1 MAALGRRGRV
11 AVSAR
16 DRGLETLA
24 GRQAAHDDID
34 QHLETWTRTLPP
46 GEVETLL
53 RAAGIPAQRMLRI
66 QDMIDHPQGES
77 AFRMMPEPRI
87 GEMMTSVLP
96 FSMSVGRQAP
106 PRPAPNSAS
115 IRTKFCANGS
125 DKQMRALRRFA
136 RLGVIVSGAEIP
148 AIEPQLKA
156 WIGRTSRRPL
166 EPTTASCIRRYVE
179 ATGDDNPL
187 WLDDEFAAEQGFP
200 GRLIPPLLV
209 GWEAY
214 SIREQHPDLSF
225 YTERMRQQLPFPA
238 NFTNVRFGETMIEW
252 SRPVALGEALDIVFR
267 IDDIQYHAGR
277 SGLSLHATSSKWIM
291 DGAGAMV
298 SSRRQT
304 LVLQT
309 PSAAGQLPQSGER

>member
-1 MAALGRRGRV
+1 MCGQRRGGVPSACRRTSSGGAWPTWAGL
-11 AVSAR
+11 AVWAR

-106 PRPAPNSAS
+106 PRPASDSAS

-125 DKQMRALRRFA
+125 DKQIRALRRFA
-136 RLGVIVSGAEIP
+136 RLGRYREWCRNSRN
-148 AIEPQLKA
+148 
-156 WIGRTSRRPL
+156 RTPTEGVDRSHIATAVGTDHSFMHSPLCRGDRR
-166 EPTTASCIRRYVE
+166 R
-179 ATGDDNPL
+179 
-187 WLDDEFAAEQGFP
+187 
-200 GRLIPPLLV
+200 
-209 GWEAY
+209 
-214 SIREQHPDLSF
+214 
-225 YTERMRQQLPFPA
+225 
-238 NFTNVRFGETMIEW
+238 
-252 SRPVALGEALDIVFR
+252 
-267 IDDIQYHAGR
+267 
-277 SGLSLHATSSKWIM
+277 
-291 DGAGAMV
+291 
-298 SSRRQT
+298 
-304 LVLQT
+304 
-309 PSAAGQLPQSGER
+309 